1 MAQLI
6 LNIRPAADSL
16 RDAAT
21 LSRRGVVSACLPL
34 MEIAMLAPP
43 LPNVQEICGLVFTS
57 RHAVSAFVAGMGT
70 VDWARVPAFVVGNAT
85 AAAARAAGFVSI
97 FTGSGGGAGLVTVI
111 LRHVPV
117 REGRILWPA
126 AVDKSFDMAM
136 ALTAHEYDVQTLDIY
151 VAQPR
156 VNIAMN
162 EIGPLREGAVC
173 GVIAMSS
180 RSVHL
185 FCQLLKE
192 QRLDSRRNEI
202 TLIAGSQSIA
212 NAAGSGWRQI
222 HVAGK
227 PRRSRLL
234 AIATLLYHR
243 QHEEQAASMV
253 TDDG

>member
-1 MAQLI
+1 M
-6 LNIRPAADSL
+6 P
-16 RDAAT
+16 
-21 LSRRGVVSACLPL
+21 
-34 MEIAMLAPP
+34 
-43 LPNVQEICGLVFTS
+43 
-57 RHAVSAFVAGMGT
+57 
-70 VDWARVPAFVVGNAT
+70 
-85 AAAARAAGFVSI
+85 
-97 FTGSGGGAGLVTVI
+97 VI

-117 REGRILWPA
+117 REGRILWSA

-136 ALTAHEYDVQTLDIY
+136 ALRAHGYDVQTLDIY

-162 EIGPLREGAVC
+162 EIEPIREGAVC

-192 QRLDSRRNEI
+192 QRLDSRRAEI

-212 NAAGSGWRQI
+212 NAAGSGWREI
-222 HVAGK
+222 YVAGK

-234 AIATLLYHR
+234 AIATLFYHR
-243 QHEEQAASMV
+243 HHEGWTARMV